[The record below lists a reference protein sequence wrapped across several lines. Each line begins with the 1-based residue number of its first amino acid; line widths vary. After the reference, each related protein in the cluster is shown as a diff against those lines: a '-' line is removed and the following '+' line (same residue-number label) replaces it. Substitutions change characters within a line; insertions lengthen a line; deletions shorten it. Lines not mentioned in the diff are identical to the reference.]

1 MKHSKYF
8 ICFFNGMA
16 IAFFLSFVV
25 EAMNPKPHEGAL
37 LFNSFAWYSSIF
49 LVVGVFGILVGRG
62 KWKNL

>member
-1 MKHSKYF
+1 
-8 ICFFNGMA
+8 MA

-37 LFNSFAWYSSIF
+37 LFNSFGWYSSIF

-62 KWKNL
+62 EWKDL